1 MATKWKRI
9 EKSEQ
14 LMSKRDAYYMR
25 MMSLNYPPHCFVTR
39 LQVSTVYAIERSF
52 RHFKLD
58 GFPRENSQLAA
69 KRKLQAKIVSK
80 IASKFHLPSSFDF
93 FEERKNS
100 KEFRF

>member
-1 MATKWKRI
+1 
-9 EKSEQ
+9 
-14 LMSKRDAYYMR
+14 MSKRDAYYMR
-25 MMSLNYPPHCFVTR
+25 MMSLNYAPHCFVTR